1 MISHVTSLI
10 QKTEDD
16 NRIAFTKR
24 FPYLLTPVLEMKRL
38 RNRLN
43 YTYKKEFNYTPG
55 SHDGT
60 RTWFNLTEHS
70 SPLYRKYNSHD
81 LDKNKIHNIAL
92 AIQKLNGII
101 IEPGQVF
108 SFWKHVGRTSEK
120 HGYKKGLVISDGML
134 QEDYG
139 GGLCQLSNL
148 LAYMFACTDCTF
160 IERKHHSRD
169 VFPDNGRSVPFASG
183 ATIFYNLIDLKVKNT
198 SSQAIQIELHITETQ
213 LRGSLSSPEKIP
225 YTISLRET
233 YSGFFK
239 SRKTG
244 TVYRFN
250 QLYRVRYI
258 KGRQIKEILDKTFLF
273 ENLAKVIYPENAIKE
288 HITIV

>member
-1 MISHVTSLI
+1 MTSHIANLI
-10 QKTEDD
+10 QKIEGD

-24 FPYLLTPVLEMKRL
+24 FPYLLAPVLEMKRL
-38 RNRLN
+38 RNTLN
-43 YTYKKEFNYTPG
+43 YTYKKEFRSTTK
-55 SHDGT
+55 SLT
-60 RTWFNLTEHS
+60 SSQTWFNLAEHS
-70 SPLYRKYNSHD
+70 SPLYRKYSSQD

-101 IEPGQVF
+101 IEPGQIF
-108 SFWKHVGRTSEK
+108 SFWKHVGRTSK
-120 HGYKKGLVISDGML
+120 VKGYKKGLVISDGKL

-169 VFPDNGRSVPFASG
+169 VFPDNGRTVPFASG

-198 SSQAIQIELHITETQ
+198 SKQSIRIVLHLTETQ
-213 LRGSLSSPEKIP
+213 LRGSLSTPKKIP
-225 YTISLRET
+225 YTISLREK
-233 YSGFFK
+233 YSGFYK

-244 TVYRFN
+244 EVYRFN
-250 QLYRVRYI
+250 RLYRVRYA
-258 KGRQIKEILDKTFLF
+258 KGPPLKEIIDETLLF
-273 ENLAKVIYPENAIKE
+273 ENLAKVIYPESAIRE
-288 HITIV
+288 DITIV